1 MSERPDNQKRAVRR
15 TATFVVV
22 TVSTVAVGCES
33 QTEPPHPNISPIPV
47 IYEVKFPGGQE
58 GHAKIRYRLPDGTLK
73 FENVP
78 LPWESKVLY
87 FRYRDE
93 ILVEATATDAN
104 RLVPIQCVPS
114 LNRRTGR
121 GRRLGQVGLETVVQR
136 ARQAAIPSRFRLNRS
151 PRKRVLSPR
160 CDDPSAD
167 LRQVVWVGGVV
178 PTRS

>member
-1 MSERPDNQKRAVRR
+1 MSERPDNEKRTARR

-22 TVSTVAVGCES
+22 TVSTVPVGCES
-33 QTEPPHPNISPIPV
+33 QTEPPQPNISPIPV

-104 RLVPIQCVPS
+104 RLVPIQCVAISEPENRKGTTFGSSRAGNCRAEGKAGGHPQS
-114 LNRRTGR
+114 L
-121 GRRLGQVGLETVVQR
+121 
-136 ARQAAIPSRFRLNRS
+136 
-151 PRKRVLSPR
+151 
-160 CDDPSAD
+160 
-167 LRQVVWVGGVV
+167 
-178 PTRS
+178 PT